1 MSFSGSPDI
10 GYIHFR
16 LILNL
21 CAKKALPFADG
32 THRLEL
38 DRSKPQNYLCA
49 EIFPPCTVA
58 ILSFGRTALARSPYL
73 LSRGRDSSPPTR
85 QLSQVLATV
94 SIPVSS
100 GYLSRDH
107 YQLQREALPARCL
120 ITGHWSTA
128 WPDSKG
134 GTVPTNPGR
143 RLQRSKPALIRR
155 QVLRLVRLPCQMQ
168 YSGRQSLLPC
178 WFSQRGLNQTR
189 PCFVAAS
196 SVLCTVQVISTARR
210 ILYPRRGH

>member
-1 MSFSGSPDI
+1 MSFPGSPDI

-73 LSRGRDSSPPTR
+73 LSR
-85 QLSQVLATV
+85 
-94 SIPVSS
+94 
-100 GYLSRDH
+100 
-107 YQLQREALPARCL
+107 
-120 ITGHWSTA
+120 
-128 WPDSKG
+128 
-134 GTVPTNPGR
+134 
-143 RLQRSKPALIRR
+143 
-155 QVLRLVRLPCQMQ
+155 
-168 YSGRQSLLPC
+168 
-178 WFSQRGLNQTR
+178 
-189 PCFVAAS
+189 
-196 SVLCTVQVISTARR
+196 
-210 ILYPRRGH
+210 